1 MLYSNHVTIITE
13 RLDMIKC
20 KYLVVKGECS
30 LGFVERDTLTSL
42 RLEALL
48 EGGNLAT
55 GNSNLTLSQF
65 IG

>member
-1 MLYSNHVTIITE
+1 M
-13 RLDMIKC
+13 C

-42 RLEALL
+42 RLETLL

-55 GNSNLTLSQF
+55 SNSNLTLSQF